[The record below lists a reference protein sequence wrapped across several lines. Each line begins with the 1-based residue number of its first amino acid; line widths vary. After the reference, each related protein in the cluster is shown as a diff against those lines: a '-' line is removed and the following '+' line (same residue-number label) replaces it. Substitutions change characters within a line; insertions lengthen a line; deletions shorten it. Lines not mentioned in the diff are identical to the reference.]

1 MLRSIRM
8 LGEPPPSMPWI
19 DILKECQCTFSQPF
33 ICFLLY
39 SLIFFKMHDV
49 WLCECFTATQP
60 QFSEGRRAQKRVAPY
75 ASHMGREVKVIL
87 FLYCRKQRTQSPLE
101 IVPVGALPNRRFEPE
116 LNVSSAFC

>member
-1 MLRSIRM
+1 MRFLATSHTLSSLLTHI
-8 LGEPPPSMPWI
+8 
-19 DILKECQCTFSQPF
+19 FSKCMMWGCVNALP
-33 ICFLLY
+33 
-39 SLIFFKMHDV
+39 
-49 WLCECFTATQP
+49 QP
-60 QFSEGRRAQKRVAPY
+60 QFFEGTRAQKRVSPLN